1 MQINELVGKYVE
13 LRDKKSEF
21 KKEYESKVAKIDE
34 VLDKIEVTLLKTF
47 QESGVDS
54 LSTPSGTAYVSSRT
68 SATVAD
74 WDQFSKFVIEGGNFD
89 FLEKRCSKEA
99 VIQYK
104 AAHNDLPPGITW
116 SESRSVNIRR
126 K

>member
-1 MQINELVGKYVE
+1 MQINELVEKYIE
-13 LRDKKSEF
+13 LRDKKAEF
-21 KKEYESKVAKIDE
+21 KKEYEGKVAKLDE

-47 QESGVDS
+47 QDTGVDS
-54 LSTPSGTAYVSSRT
+54 LSTSSGTAYVTSRT

-74 WDQFSKFVIEGGNFD
+74 WEQFSKFVIEGGNFD

-104 AAHNDLPPGITW
+104 AAHNDLPPGINW